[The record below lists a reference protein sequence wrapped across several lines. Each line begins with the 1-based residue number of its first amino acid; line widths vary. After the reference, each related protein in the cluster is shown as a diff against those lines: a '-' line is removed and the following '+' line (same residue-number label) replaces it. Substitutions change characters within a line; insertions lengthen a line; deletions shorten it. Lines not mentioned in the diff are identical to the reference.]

1 MFAPAGRISSAG
13 SDGNSRGGEKAARE
27 HMLPSAKGERMAK
40 MQTAFPDDYISAEI
54 FLYNLAIKNPDHY
67 ST

>member
-13 SDGNSRGGEKAARE
+13 NDGNSRGGEKAARE

-40 MQTAFPDDYISAEI
+40 MQTAFPDDDMSAEI
-54 FLYNLAIKNPDHY
+54 FLFNLAIKNPDHY